1 MCRDDSKT
9 MSGDSQHS
17 NSDIKRKKSN
27 GIQVTSFFKIR
38 MHRMRRNMR
47 KKSASIAAAAPPAI
61 DEVSP
66 KGDRQSAKG
75 MITTYL
81 NCIRREIDW

>member
-1 MCRDDSKT
+1 

-27 GIQVTSFFKIR
+27 GMQVTSFFKIR

-75 MITTYL
+75 DRQSAKGMITTYL
-81 NCIRREIDW
+81 NCIIREIDW